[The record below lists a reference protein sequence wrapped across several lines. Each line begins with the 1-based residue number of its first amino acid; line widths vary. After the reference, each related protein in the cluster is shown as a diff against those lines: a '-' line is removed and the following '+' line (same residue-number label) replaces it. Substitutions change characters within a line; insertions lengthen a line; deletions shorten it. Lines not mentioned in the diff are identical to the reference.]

1 MTTIKEFI
9 DNHGGYEAMR
19 DYRLTNGKHIWRLA
33 KSGSDYGLQS
43 IDLKGNPLRV
53 EYSISNKLKNIIS
66 IPGLEVLPNTEY
78 RCLYVAQFE
87 GEDPFISEDRFGSAA
102 EAKHSLEKSRGVVK
116 LVTLI
121 KLEHTAVKKDRYPV
135 NPGVRKLSPERER

>member
-33 KSGSDYGLQS
+33 KSGGDYGLQS

-53 EYSISNKLKNIIS
+53 EYSISSKLKNVIS

-78 RCLYVAQFE
+78 RCRYVAQFE
-87 GEDPFISEDRFGSAA
+87 GEDPFISEERFSSVS
-102 EAKHSLEKSRGVVK
+102 EAKHQIEKSKSGAK
-116 LVTLI
+116 LVTLV
-121 KLEHTAVKKDRYPV
+121 KLQHTAVKKELYPI
-135 NPGVRKLSPERER
+135 NPGVRTLIPERER